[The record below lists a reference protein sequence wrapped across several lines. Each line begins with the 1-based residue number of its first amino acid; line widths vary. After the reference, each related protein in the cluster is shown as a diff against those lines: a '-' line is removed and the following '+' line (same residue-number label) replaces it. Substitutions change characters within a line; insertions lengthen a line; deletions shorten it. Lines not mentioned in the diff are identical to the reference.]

1 MYAKRFM
8 IITTVMMSIF
18 IGCSSIDV
26 SFYYDQDR
34 DFSRYKTY
42 AWLTNNVLLDLEDGL
57 VFLDLPGYEIRAH
70 VNAGLKKNGF
80 VLEPGVPQFLILVYL
95 GLKEQVNVT
104 DKGGKN
110 YGKGKMK
117 IEVEIHPEGAVY
129 IDMIDAQTFDL
140 IWRGSATKEVEDEP
154 TEESARKNIRKAL
167 DKLIDEFPPKS

>member
-1 MYAKRFM
+1 MHVKRIL
-8 IITTVMMSIF
+8 IITAVIMSIL
-18 IGCSSIDV
+18 IGCSSMDV

-42 AWLTNNVLLDLEDGL
+42 DWLTENVLLDLEDGL
-57 VFLDLPGYEIRAH
+57 AFLHLPGDEIRAH
-70 VNAGLKKNGF
+70 VSAELHKKGF
-80 VLEPGVPQFLILVYL
+80 VLEPAVPQFLILVYL
-95 GLKEQVNVT
+95 GLKEQVTVT

-117 IEVEIHPEGAVY
+117 IEVEIHPEGGVY
-129 IDMIDAQTFDL
+129 IDIIDAQTYDL

-154 TEESARKNIRKAL
+154 TKEKARKNIRKAI